1 MRFAA
6 LAVVGWFLAAVCTC
20 AMAQQPPADAELARK
35 IDALILQ
42 LDSDSFEARESAE
55 KQLLALG
62 DKAKDAVTKATRST
76 SAEVRQR
83 AGRILRELRKG
94 TVDLKHLAIVKR
106 GDMLGA
112 CGLDLSVDGK
122 FVYAASWQS
131 GSIAVFRRDGAT
143 GQLTH
148 VQSLVDPAH
157 LKGITCIRISPD
169 GKLALATAFGSKKV
183 SLLARDAEAGMLT
196 MTHQAGPELGAG
208 LALKFPVQ
216 ADFSPD
222 CRFVYAV
229 DDQAGALHVFE
240 VADGRLKWLQTSQGP
255 EGSFNGTRALAISP
269 DGKSLVVAGTR
280 AGKLTL
286 LDRNPATG
294 LVEVRQVLADGKDST
309 GLAGVHDVNVSPD
322 GKHVYTTSGRFS
334 GDQGIGAYRFG
345 VDGNLILVSEF
356 ASDASDLV
364 NFAGGNKGTVSP
376 DGLSFYACGTTSQSL
391 ACFRRDPATGELTFQ
406 ATIHDESTGKGDKTG
421 PANALCSPDGRF
433 AYVTLESAGAISIFE
448 RTAPK

>member
-1 MRFAA
+1 MRFV
-6 LAVVGWFLAAVCTC
+6 AVLVVVAAVCTC
-20 AMAQQPPADAELARK
+20 ATAQQPPADAELARK

-55 KQLLALG
+55 KQLVELG
-62 DKAKDAVTKATRST
+62 SKAKEAVTKATRST

-94 TVDLKHLAIVKR
+94 AMDLKHLAIVKR
-106 GDMLGA
+106 GDMRGA
-112 CGLDLSVDGK
+112 CGLDISADGK
-122 FVYAASWQS
+122 FLYAASWQS
-131 GSIAVFRRDGAT
+131 GSIAVFRRDEAT
-143 GQLTH
+143 GQLAH

-157 LKGITCIRISPD
+157 FKGITCVRTSPD

-183 SLLARDAEAGMLT
+183 SLLARDAQTGELR

-222 CRFVYAV
+222 SRFVYAV
-229 DDQAGALHVFE
+229 DDQGGALHVLE
-240 VADGRLKWLQTSQGP
+240 IAEGRLTWRQTSQGP

-286 LDRNPATG
+286 LDRKPATG
-294 LVEVRQVLADGKDST
+294 LVDVRQVLSDGKDGIA
-309 GLAGVHDVNVSPD
+309 GLAGVHGVNFSPD

-334 GDQGIGAYRFG
+334 GDQAIGAYRFG
-345 VDGNLILVSEF
+345 VDGNLLLVSEF
-356 ASDASDLV
+356 VSDASDLL
-364 NFAGGNKGTVSP
+364 NFAGGNKGDVSP
-376 DGLSFYACGTTSQSL
+376 DGLSYYACGTTSQSL

-406 ATIHDESTGKGDKTG
+406 ATIQDESTGKGDQTG
-421 PANALCSPDGRF
+421 PANVLCSPDGRF
-433 AYVTLESAGAISIFE
+433 AYVTLESAGAISVFQ
-448 RTAPK
+448 RTAGK